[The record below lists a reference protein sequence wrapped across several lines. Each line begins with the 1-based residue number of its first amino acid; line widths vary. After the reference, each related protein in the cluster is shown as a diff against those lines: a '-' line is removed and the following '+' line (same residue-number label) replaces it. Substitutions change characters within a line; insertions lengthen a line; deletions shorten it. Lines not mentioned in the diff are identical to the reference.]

1 MTPGELIT
9 PEEAH
14 IARGCGIVVRPWFG
28 AAVEH
33 LTGPKAYYVMGAP
46 ANALSRYGAYRM
58 AVIATWPPEPGEAPE
73 AHHVR
78 QAEAMAAE
86 TDTGGKYACKYC
98 HRKDGTHTAN
108 CRKPVARKPGAK
120 KVAVK
125 SARPVVSPYGQA
137 IEALRAKR
145 DGIDAAIKELEA
157 LG

>member
-1 MTPGELIT
+1 MASARPCPKCAIPTAWPDGT
-9 PEEAH
+9 EEH
-14 IARGCGIVVRPWFG
+14 FRVYHG
-28 AAVEH
+28 
-33 LTGPKAYYVMGAP
+33 MAP
-46 ANALSRYGAYRM
+46 AEA
-58 AVIATWPPEPGEAPE
+58 ATRIQEMREME
-73 AHHVR
+73 
-78 QAEAMAAE
+78 EAMAAE